1 MLMGKVYRSLDITR
15 VHMEYIPL

>member
-1 MLMGKVYRSLDITR
+1 MGKVYRSLDITR